1 MPLNIALAL
10 ILNFAQSGAPTAV
23 PDAAATL
30 AKRPVIIKVLANDT
44 DPNKLP
50 LKIESATNGLN
61 GIVAIARNKL
71 TLTYAPAATFFGT
84 DTFNY
89 TITNGH
95 SGTSSA
101 VVTVTVNPLKLPIT
115 SITPL
120 TAVQGATGTVLDIKG
135 GPFTSAA
142 KISFGDV
149 VLQNPTITAN
159 EIKVEIP
166 GARLANVGKVFVG
179 VTDGVQVSDKSVFSI
194 LKAPA
199 AKLVS
204 ATPTIVGGNISVV
217 ATVQNIGQAT
227 GSFEFNKAQLKLGTQ
242 LTLASKGIPF
252 TVSIA
257 AAKTGDLTVIFPP
270 TGKAGDAATLVL
282 GGMVNGT
289 AFTKSIG
296 ITIPAPPVKTV
307 VQVTASHAFN
317 PKSVTVA
324 AGSVVEFQDIDAGS
338 THNVTSDTNVAGFSS
353 GTMRNGSTF
362 SWTVPANAVS
372 GKKYF
377 YTCTFHGSPGNG
389 TAFGI
394 GMVGVIIVK

>member
-135 GPFTSAA
+135 GPFTSIEETICAA
-142 KISFGDV
+142 
-149 VLQNPTITAN
+149 
-159 EIKVEIP
+159 
-166 GARLANVGKVFVG
+166 
-179 VTDGVQVSDKSVFSI
+179 
-194 LKAPA
+194 LK
-199 AKLVS
+199 
-204 ATPTIVGGNISVV
+204 
-217 ATVQNIGQAT
+217 
-227 GSFEFNKAQLKLGTQ
+227 
-242 LTLASKGIPF
+242 
-252 TVSIA
+252 
-257 AAKTGDLTVIFPP
+257 
-270 TGKAGDAATLVL
+270 
-282 GGMVNGT
+282 
-289 AFTKSIG
+289 TKR
-296 ITIPAPPVKTV
+296 A
-307 VQVTASHAFN
+307 
-317 PKSVTVA
+317 
-324 AGSVVEFQDIDAGS
+324 FQDIFFVQTDAGGS
-338 THNVTSDTNVAGFSS
+338 VTEF
-353 GTMRNGSTF
+353 RNNLAQTLKG
-362 SWTVPANAVS
+362 
-372 GKKYF
+372 
-377 YTCTFHGSPGNG
+377 
-389 TAFGI
+389 GI
-394 GMVGVIIVK
+394 K

>member
-1 MPLNIALAL
+1 MPLDLVLAL
-10 ILNFAQSGAPTAV
+10 ILQFAQSGAPTAV
-23 PDAAATL
+23 PDTATTI

-44 DPNKLP
+44 DPNNFP
-50 LKIESATNGLN
+50 LKIASATNGLN
-61 GIVAIARNKL
+61 GTVAVARNKV
-71 TLTYAPAATFFGT
+71 TLTYTPAATFFGI

-95 SGTSSA
+95 GGTSSA

-115 SITPL
+115 SISPL

-135 GPFTSAA
+135 GPFTKDA
-142 KISFGDV
+142 KTSFGDV
-149 VLQNPTITAN
+149 VLANPTITAN

-166 GARLANVGKVFVG
+166 GARLANAGKVSVG
-179 VTDGVQVSDKSVFSI
+179 VTDGVQVSAKSVFTV

-204 ATPTIVGGNISVV
+204 ATPTLVAGDISVL

-227 GSFEFNKAQLKLGTQ
+227 GSFEFTKAQLKLGTQ
-242 LTLASKGIPF
+242 VTSASKGVPF

-257 AAKTGDLTVIFPP
+257 AAKSGDLTVVFPP
-270 TGKAGDAATLVL
+270 TGKPGDAATLVL

-289 AFTKSIG
+289 AFNKVIG
-296 ITIPAPPVKTV
+296 ITIPTPPAKTV
-307 VQVTASHAFN
+307 VQVTASHAFS

-338 THNVTSDTNVAGFSS
+338 THNVTSDTKVAGFSS
-353 GTMRNGSTF
+353 GTMRNGSVF
-362 SWTVPANAVS
+362 SWTVPSSAVS
-372 GKKYF
+372 GTKYY